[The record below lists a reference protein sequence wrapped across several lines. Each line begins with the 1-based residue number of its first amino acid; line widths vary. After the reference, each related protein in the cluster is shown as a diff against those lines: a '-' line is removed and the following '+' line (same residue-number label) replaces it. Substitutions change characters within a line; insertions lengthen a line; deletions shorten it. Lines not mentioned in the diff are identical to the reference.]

1 MFGYGGGM
9 TRAGRLVAVLL
20 LAAAAGGCG
29 ESPTPETPVAAVRT
43 GPLTPTD
50 PERVPPTAAAA
61 IAALA
66 AVASPDPPAG
76 EHHGHSQVG
85 PQEFAP
91 LDPPEQAL
99 LDEQWAEALAAVPG
113 LDSVAEAESAGY
125 LRAAAQ
131 GAGVGVH
138 YVKWEL
144 IDQPFDP
151 AAPSMLLFDE
161 REGPHQ
167 GDLVGYSYWLRSDT
181 EPDGFAGPNDH
192 WHQHEGICV
201 VNGFVDREG
210 AAGPDTCAGDYF
222 GGADLWMLHTWLI
235 PGWENRWGPFTTL
248 NPSLCP
254 SEAGTPEL
262 ARCPDDDPVL

>member
-50 PERVPPTAAAA
+50 PGRVPPTAAAA

-161 REGPHQ
+161 RDGPLQ
-167 GDLVGYSYWLRSDT
+167 GDLVGCRSPT
-181 EPDGFAGPNDH
+181 
-192 WHQHEGICV
+192 
-201 VNGFVDREG
+201 R
-210 AAGPDTCAGDYF
+210 
-222 GGADLWMLHTWLI
+222 
-235 PGWENRWGPFTTL
+235 
-248 NPSLCP
+248 
-254 SEAGTPEL
+254 
-262 ARCPDDDPVL
+262 